1 MTQILIADD
10 SQSIREVVAYALE
23 DAGFDVKCVSDG
35 LAALRWLERSAAD
48 LLILDVLMPELDGL
62 SVCRQLRRDSN
73 LPIIFLSSRA
83 EEADRV
89 GGLELG
95 GDDYVTKPF
104 SPRELVSRV
113 RAVLRRGQGKDETAI
128 YRHQDVVLDVAAHE
142 VHVAEKRVE
151 LTATEFRVLQ
161 AMMER
166 HGRAFSRAQLIR
178 IAYDGTHHVSE
189 RTVDTHVRRIR
200 AKLRV
205 FGADPIETLHGLGYK
220 IR

>member
-23 DAGFDVKCVSDG
+23 DAGFDVASVSDG
-35 LAALRWLERSAAD
+35 VGVLRWLACSNAD

-62 SVCRQLRRDSN
+62 SVCRELRRHSN

-113 RAVLRRGQGKDETAI
+113 RAVLRRGQEEVEGAV
-128 YRHQDVVLDVAAHE
+128 YRHQDMTLDVSAHE
-142 VHVAEKRVE
+142 VHVAEQRVD
-151 LTATEFRVLQ
+151 LTTTEFRVLQ
-161 AMMER
+161 AMMEKQ
-166 HGRAFSRAQLIR
+166 GRAFSRAQLIR
-178 IAYDGTHHVSE
+178 IAYDGAHHVSE

-205 FGADPIETLHGLGYK
+205 YGSDPIETLHGLGYK